1 MVEGISGQIIGWS
14 GLDQKSWAI
23 RKIKFILPSSSSP
36 GKETGSIRET
46 LGPFV
51 TRGLSCRALLCTPPY
66 SHHVLPTCAPNLC
79 PHVLAPRSHPPL
91 AAENQPKLLAMLV
104 PLVSSH
110 IGLHIVCRYDLDL
123 LEVSLDISC
132 FYTTTHPKHTIQ
144 IIFYKLPLSCPS
156 SKVLRGQGYYW
167 GRSDETVS

>member
-1 MVEGISGQIIGWS
+1 MVEGKSGQIIGWS
-14 GLDQKSWAI
+14 GLDQKSWVI
-23 RKIKFILPSSSSP
+23 LKIKFPFSSSSP

-51 TRGLSCRALLCTPPY
+51 TRGLSCRAVLCTPPY
-66 SHHVLPTCAPNLC
+66 SHHVLPTCAPMYSHHAPTPPWLPTTNLNRLHYLC
-79 PHVLAPRSHPPL
+79 THVS
-91 AAENQPKLLAMLV
+91 N
-104 PLVSSH
+104 H

-144 IIFYKLPLSCPS
+144 IIFYKLPLSCAS
-156 SKVLRGQGYYW
+156 SKVLQGQGYYW